1 MEYTVSSVISLISH
15 LHTATADF
23 TNKRLAEKGD
33 FVSSHGFILFQL
45 SGEEKLTM
53 TEIARRINRDKST
66 TTVLV
71 RKLKEEGLVKEE
83 NSETDSRVKYIQLT
97 KKGMEYNE
105 ITSKISHELLTQC
118 YKGFSKTEKEE
129 LLRLLEK
136 MNNNLDNSLK

>member
-23 TNKRLAEKGD
+23 TNQRLADKGD

-45 SGEEKLTM
+45 AGEEKLTM
-53 TEIARRINRDKST
+53 GEIAKRINRDKST

-71 RKLKEEGLVKEE
+71 RKLKEGGLVKEE
-83 NSETDSRVKYIQLT
+83 NSTEDSRVKYILLT
-97 KKGMEYNE
+97 KKGKEFNE
-105 ITSKISHELLTQC
+105 LTSTISRELLAQC
-118 YKGFSKTEKEE
+118 YKGFTQKEKDE
-129 LLRLLEK
+129 LLRLLQK